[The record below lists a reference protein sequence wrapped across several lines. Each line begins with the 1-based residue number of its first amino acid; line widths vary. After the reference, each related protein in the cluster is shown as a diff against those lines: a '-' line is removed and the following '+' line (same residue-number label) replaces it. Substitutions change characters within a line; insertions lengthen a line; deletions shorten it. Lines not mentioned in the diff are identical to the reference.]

1 MSKWPRVERKNFE
14 HLHNKKKWNLEK
26 DPYLNLTVPAP
37 DLRLPDSKS
46 VSNKFLLFL
55 RNPVCGILL
64 QLKWTKTYGKQCHL
78 EKPRKLQVRGLP
90 NEIDKLPDKSENIR
104 QLDKSHGSDF
114 SDKDRK
120 PSKQTNKTTVNSWK
134 EVVGR
139 M

>member
-1 MSKWPRVERKNFE
+1 M
-14 HLHNKKKWNLEK
+14 
-26 DPYLNLTVPAP
+26 TVPAP

-78 EKPRKLQVRGLP
+78 EKPRKLQVRVLP